1 MFNKVTTMKF
11 KLIICSLLLGGTV
24 STAFSAPL
32 TSVSKKQFGDDWP
45 FTREEVMLE
54 CRHNGALVVINPAT
68 LMQYPLNSIA
78 TELMIKKE
86 IKAQPIDVLLKPT
99 DSTKAVEERI
109 LPIKEAAA
117 KLCASN

>member
-1 MFNKVTTMKF
+1 
-11 KLIICSLLLGGTV
+11 
-24 STAFSAPL
+24 
-32 TSVSKKQFGDDWP
+32 
-45 FTREEVMLE
+45 MLE

-68 LMQYPLNSIA
+68 LMQYPLNDIA

-99 DSTKAVEERI
+99 DSTKTVEERI